1 MDLSTKSLPDSTE
14 NLKEMVIKLQQ
25 DLAQE
30 KAKNKHQSDYILQ
43 LVEAIRLA
51 RHQHFGR
58 RSEKLDPDTG
68 QLSLLFNE
76 AETLADHES
85 KDKG

>member
-1 MDLSTKSLPDSTE
+1 MDLSAESLPDDSQI
-14 NLKEMVIKLQQ
+14 LKEMVLGLQQ
-25 DLAQE
+25 DLA
-30 KAKNKHQSDYILQ
+30 AKEAKIDHQSDYIHQ